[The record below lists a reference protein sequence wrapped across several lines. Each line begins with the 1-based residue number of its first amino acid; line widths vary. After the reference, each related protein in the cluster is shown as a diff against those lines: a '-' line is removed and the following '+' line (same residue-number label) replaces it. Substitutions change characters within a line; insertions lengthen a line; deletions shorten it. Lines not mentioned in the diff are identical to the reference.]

1 MEQNEII
8 LKVGK
13 YKTFYVTRIRLY
25 SYLLEQG
32 IKPIFYRPDKRDC
45 LRLVWAYSW
54 TQKLKDALTLYYL
67 ERYPEK
73 KVKVEFVGEK

>member
-13 YKTFYVTRIRLY
+13 YNTFYVTRIRLY
-25 SYLLEQG
+25 SYLLEQE
-32 IKPIFYRPDKRDC
+32 IRPIFYRPDKRDC

-54 TQKLKDALTLYYL
+54 TKKLEDALRLYYL
-67 ERYPEK
+67 ERYPGK
-73 KVKVEFVGEK
+73 NVRVEFVGEK